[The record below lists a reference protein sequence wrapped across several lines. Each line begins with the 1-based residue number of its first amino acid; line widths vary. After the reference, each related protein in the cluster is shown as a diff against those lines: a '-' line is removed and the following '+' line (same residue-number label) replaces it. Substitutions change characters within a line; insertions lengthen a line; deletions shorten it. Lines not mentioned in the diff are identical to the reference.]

1 MEINNEA
8 QKIIEEIGAAINRAV
23 ERSPEVAAAIEHLR
37 EAGYEMELMLRLDI
51 GLRELDEAEESEDS
65 SLLQLT
71 DEDRRTLR
79 KMKIRI
85 DETE

>member
-8 QKIIEEIGAAINRAV
+8 QRIIEEIGAAINRAV

-37 EAGYEMELMLRLDI
+37 AAGYDMELVLRLDI
-51 GLRELDEAEESEDS
+51 GLRERDEAEEAQDESR
-65 SLLQLT
+65 LNLT

-85 DETE
+85 DEAD